1 MVDILLKTIMF
12 VPKFGVH
19 SLQVG
24 FIASKIGKQLG
35 LDELELFYCGVL
47 HDLGVLTPHKGIL
60 LDDINNEFL
69 IKEDIPTFEAPTKD
83 HTLISAFEVSKISFL
98 SKRFPNLSA
107 SILLHHALPH
117 YLNESST
124 KDITANVVSISEEIS
139 KYVLVNDEEMTY
151 DDFIVPLST
160 IKNRF
165 FDFVYD
171 AALSVLKQEYTRWM
185 LYDIKAG
192 FNREKLI
199 QDYYIKEP
207 MSFEEI
213 VEIGAVLSYIIDS
226 KSEFTRAHS
235 WRVANLAGAIAK
247 EILLKEE
254 EFFIAGLFHDIGKIT
269 TPISVLEK
277 KGKLTTSE
285 MDIMKKHVYYSYL
298 ILLDHQN
305 EPWFWPA
312 VRHQERVDGSGYPW
326 RLKGSEMTFKD
337 KILQVAD
344 YFVAVLEPRPYRG
357 PNSPE
362 KALEEVQRAVSN
374 GVLDPGPASILKEL
388 VYGGFNFESI
398 DFISSI
404 QKDINDFEKS
414 LTEEGK
420 V

>member
-1 MVDILLKTIMF
+1 MIDILLKTIMF

-24 FIASKIGKQLG
+24 FIASKIAKELN
-35 LDELELFYCGVL
+35 LDELELFYCGAL
-47 HDLGVLTPHKGIL
+47 HDLGVLTPHKGVL
-60 LDDINNEFL
+60 LDDIDNEFL
-69 IKEDIPTFEAPTKD
+69 IKEDVQTFESPTKD
-83 HTLISAFEVSKISFL
+83 HTLISAFEVSKISYL
-98 SKRFPNLSA
+98 SKKFPNLSA

-117 YLNESST
+117 YLNENST
-124 KDITANVVSISEEIS
+124 KDIAANIVSISEEIS
-139 KYVLVNDEEMTY
+139 KYVLVNNEEMTY
-151 DDFIVPLST
+151 EDFVIPLSA

-165 FDFVYD
+165 FDFVYE
-171 AALSVLKQEYTRWM
+171 AALSVLKQEYVRWM

-192 FNREKLI
+192 FNRERLI
-199 QDYYIKEP
+199 QDYYLREP
-207 MSFEEI
+207 MTFEEI
-213 VEIGAVLSYIIDS
+213 VEMGAVLSYIIDS

-235 WRVANLAGAIAK
+235 WRVANLSGAIAK
-247 EILLKEE
+247 EILLKEQ
-254 EFFIAGLFHDIGKIT
+254 EFFVAGLFHDIGKIT

-277 KGKLTTSE
+277 KGKLTPSE

-298 ILLDHQN
+298 ILLEHEN

-312 VRHQERVDGSGYPW
+312 VRHQERTDGSGYPW

-357 PNSPE
+357 PNTPE
-362 KALEEVQRAVSN
+362 KAYEEVQRAVSY

-388 VYGGFNFESI
+388 VYGGFDFESI
-398 DFISSI
+398 NFMSSI

-414 LTEEGK
+414 LLE
-420 V
+420 